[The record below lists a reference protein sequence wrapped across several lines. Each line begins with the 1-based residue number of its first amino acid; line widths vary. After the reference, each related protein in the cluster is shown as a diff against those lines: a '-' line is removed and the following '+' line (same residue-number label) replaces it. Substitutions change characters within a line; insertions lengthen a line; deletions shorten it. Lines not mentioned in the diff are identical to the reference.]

1 MVAIEKQTS
10 RQNYELQNKYRR
22 QIKGTANLCLFCK
35 NNVISSV
42 LLVFFFSP
50 TRICQAVP
58 NFKADRFLCGLAN
71 TNRGAC
77 FFLTNL
83 EFSSASEQRTTNFVN
98 IMSQGAEEPNFNLC
112 RNSIYIVALV
122 SGSLS
127 SLRLVLCYPIYLFMR
142 RLKPSG
148 YRLMFITRT
157 QRVTLFVA
165 RRVTKGKR
173 SFPNEAEVPSR
184 NDHVAPTVSRFAGNT
199 ISC

>member
-1 MVAIEKQTS
+1 M
-10 RQNYELQNKYRR
+10 
-22 QIKGTANLCLFCK
+22 
-35 NNVISSV
+35 
-42 LLVFFFSP
+42 
-50 TRICQAVP
+50 
-58 NFKADRFLCGLAN
+58 
-71 TNRGAC
+71 

-148 YRLMFITRT
+148 YRFMFITRT

-173 SFPNEAEVPSR
+173 SFPKCRAE
-184 NDHVAPTVSRFAGNT
+184 T
-199 ISC
+199 IMWRPQSVGLRETRYPAEKDYRDRSDVHAIQYT

>member
-1 MVAIEKQTS
+1 M
-10 RQNYELQNKYRR
+10 
-22 QIKGTANLCLFCK
+22 
-35 NNVISSV
+35 
-42 LLVFFFSP
+42 
-50 TRICQAVP
+50 
-58 NFKADRFLCGLAN
+58 
-71 TNRGAC
+71 

-148 YRLMFITRT
+148 YRFMFIMRT

-165 RRVTKGKR
+165 RCVTKGKR
-173 SFPNEAEVPSR
+173 SFPNEAEVPSG

-199 ISC
+199 ISCCKRLPRSMGRSRDTIYMNKH